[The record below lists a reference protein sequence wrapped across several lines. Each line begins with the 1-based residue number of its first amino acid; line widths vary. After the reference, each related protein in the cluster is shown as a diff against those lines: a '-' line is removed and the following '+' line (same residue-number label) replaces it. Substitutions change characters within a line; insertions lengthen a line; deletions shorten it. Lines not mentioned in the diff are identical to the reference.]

1 MLLGI
6 EIPRALKKDFKLTST
21 SNSAYRILT
30 LIEKASNEPD
40 NKSTAEV
47 WASLLGVDEV
57 SAKQNPHQLYTQLKL
72 VCEEVENVRRS
83 MANTDLPDELYSP
96 YLKRILNTVSVNNLS
111 AHWQSYKKNLRPEVI
126 LCIKYCAALIPEEDS
141 IDYEALQAILFKIQE
156 LREEINSNQLSEG
169 TYSFLAGQLDI
180 IEKAIKQFPIKGAES
195 IRKAFHEGFT
205 DLADH
210 IDDLK
215 NDGDK
220 VEVKNL
226 SSLWSQLK
234 KAGDATIGA
243 DRIANACVNLIEKG
257 RNATETVSGLLQGP
271 S

>member
-6 EIPRALKKDFKLTST
+6 NIPRALKKDFKLTVT

-40 NKSTAEV
+40 NKPTAEV
-47 WASLLGVDEV
+47 WASLLGVDEA
-57 SAKQNPHQLYTQLKL
+57 SAKQNPHQIYTQLNL
-72 VCEEVENVRRS
+72 VCEEIENVERL

-141 IDYEALQAILFKIQE
+141 IDYDSLQAILFQIQE
-156 LREEINSNQLSEG
+156 LREEIKSNQLSES
-169 TYSFLAGQLDI
+169 TYSFLMGQLDI

-195 IRKAFHEGFT
+195 IRKAFYEGYT
-205 DLADH
+205 DLAVH
-210 IDDLK
+210 VDDLEH
-215 NDGDK
+215 DSDK
-220 VEVKNL
+220 VEVKKL
-226 SSLWSQLK
+226 SRLWSSLKRAS
-234 KAGDATIGA
+234 DATIGA

-257 RNATETVSGLLQGP
+257 HNATETVSGLLQGP